1 MEKIRKTN
9 FRHIFSRILPSVLVA
24 LFIILMTI
32 VSSETDLI
40 DMNTAYII
48 MYLLFGVV
56 ILNFIYLIIE
66 TIYFYI
72 KKEKTLFKLNCYLL
86 GAIFLCGQ
94 LFS

>member
-1 MEKIRKTN
+1 MQKISKTH
-9 FRHIFSRILPSVLVA
+9 FRHIFNRVLPSVLAV
-24 LFIILMTI
+24 LFTILLTI
-32 VSSETDLI
+32 VSSETSLI
-40 DMNTAYII
+40 SLNAAYII
-48 MYLLFGVV
+48 MHLLFGVV
-56 ILNFIYLIIE
+56 IINLIYLIIE